1 MMLTVLPKN
10 NLIDDLPLQ
19 KYLAIQTMERAIDF
33 ICNET
38 GQKIT
43 RTASS
48 QTSGNGQET
57 LIELFSH
64 MLSVLKLNASEDS
77 IKKIVGLLSSNN
89 NENKETQDTQDTQNT
104 FEKTA
109 AIRKNSREKR
119 DEIKIVSRSLK
130 DSHYQIDVSKDLISK
145 NNKKMF
151 MISCYARD
159 AYLGRY
165 LIKRNFFY
173 TEDREASADDAYGE
187 ILLKMG
193 ALKDRY
199 YNEVIDVSAIFA
211 QMKKVLDGVVSE
223 IHMEED
229 SLPTNV
235 KR

>member
-19 KYLAIQTMERAIDF
+19 KYHAIQTMERAIDF
-33 ICNET
+33 ICKKNE
-38 GQKIT
+38 QKIT
-43 RTASS
+43 RTASN
-48 QTSGNGQET
+48 QTLKNGQET
-57 LIELFSH
+57 LIELFSQ
-64 MLSVLKLNASEDS
+64 MLSVLKLNSSEDG
-77 IKKIVGLLSSNN
+77 IKKIVGFLSSNN
-89 NENKETQDTQDTQNT
+89 NENKETQDI

-109 AIRKNSREKR
+109 AIRKNSKEKR
-119 DEIKIVSRSLK
+119 DEIKIVSKSQK

-145 NNKKMF
+145 DNKKMF

-173 TEDREASADDAYGE
+173 TAERETSADDAYGE
-187 ILLKMG
+187 IILKMA

-199 YNEVIDVSAIFA
+199 YNEIVDVSAIFA
-211 QMKKVLDGVVSE
+211 QMKKILDGVVSE